1 MNVEIHWPIYERAIF
16 PRKKHT
22 LKTKCSG
29 KYMDLSVAQQLNI
42 IETFVVYGL
51 FERQLWSNKITLKQA
66 AHKMVCVR
74 VRVCRA
80 CQHEYL

>member
-1 MNVEIHWPIYERAIF
+1 
-16 PRKKHT
+16 
-22 LKTKCSG
+22 
-29 KYMDLSVAQQLNI
+29 MDLSVAQQLNI